1 MFSPFILL
9 IVFQFLLLT
18 IANGKIILFDLANI
32 LFSKIFFFKKDAPRL
47 VEFKNFYTQP
57 VNSRFILTCSK
68 MDGAAPLKFIWTKNG
83 HSISQ
88 TSDSRIKIDLDDD
101 FSMITIKNIQI
112 DDAGNYSCIVQ
123 NRYGI
128 DSQWSMLQVKGW
140 SVDLNTSLD
149 SEQNVALN
157 FVQYFIFSVFSISFI
172 ALPRILLSI
181 CVFDLFFKIFV

>member
-1 MFSPFILL
+1 
-9 IVFQFLLLT
+9 
-18 IANGKIILFDLANI
+18 
-32 LFSKIFFFKKDAPRL
+32 
-47 VEFKNFYTQP
+47 
-57 VNSRFILTCSK
+57 

-157 FVQYFIFSVFSISFI
+157 FVQYFIFSVFFHFI
-172 ALPRILLSI
+172 YCIAQNT
-181 CVFDLFFKIFV
+181 FVNLCF